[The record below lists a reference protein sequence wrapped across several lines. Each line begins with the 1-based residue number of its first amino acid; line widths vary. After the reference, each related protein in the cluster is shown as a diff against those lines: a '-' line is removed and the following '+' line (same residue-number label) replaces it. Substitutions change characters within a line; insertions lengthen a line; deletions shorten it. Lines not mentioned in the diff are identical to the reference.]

1 MACYR
6 PRMPPGR
13 KPSHSPAEFVSAA
26 IELAD
31 DVGIA
36 GVTVRSLGARMSVS
50 STAVYRYFA
59 EKESL
64 LAAMRDELLGQVLS
78 QVSFVGD
85 PKDQILS
92 LAHAYR
98 QTARTHPCLS
108 HLMLLTALTGEAANR
123 VPQLVE
129 GLLNQMG
136 IHGALAARGYRQFES
151 LVVGTTLFD
160 YSGAPVH
167 LSDRLNRMQAAAPI
181 GMLSQLA
188 NETDVEV
195 VNEAAF
201 NANLLAVMESLIT
214 ESLQGKAKNS

>member
-1 MACYR
+1 
-6 PRMPPGR
+6 MPPGR
-13 KPSHSPAEFVSAA
+13 KPSHSPADFVKEA

-31 DVGIA
+31 IEGIS
-36 GVTVRSLGARMSVS
+36 GVTVRSLGTRMNVS
-50 STAVYRYFA
+50 ATAVYRYFA

-98 QTARTHPCLS
+98 QTARSHPCLS
-108 HLMLLTALTGEAANR
+108 HLMLLTALTGAQTNR
-123 VPQLVE
+123 IPQLVE
-129 GLLNQMG
+129 GLLSQMG
-136 IHGALAARGYRQFES
+136 VHGELATRGYRQFES

-160 YSGAPVH
+160 YSGAPLH
-167 LSDRLNRMQAAAPI
+167 LSDRLDRMKSAAPI
-181 GMLSQLA
+181 EMLSQLKTESDIEA
-188 NETDVEV
+188 

-201 NANLLAVMESLIT
+201 NASFFAVLESLIA
-214 ESLQGKAKNS
+214 ESRKDKKKNH